1 MSILQPFFLGFLALA
16 LIPLILYLIF
26 RLRKHEVAWGATYI
40 LRLTIN
46 QKKRQNLWKQ
56 IVVLSLRTI
65 MLALLALA
73 FARPFLAQGRGGGQE
88 YPRGPQRLHRI
99 VLVDNSQ
106 SMLASA
112 GSRTRLDDA
121 RAALTGLVA
130 GLRAGDVCGVAPLA
144 PAKPGEP
151 IAALDVPCPSTPDA
165 ASAIAARIAV
175 SAEPIDLAA
184 AVRAALASFRDVAAP
199 QRQLIV
205 ISDYCRADHPAID
218 GYDVLGEQLRA
229 LGVRTAGLN
238 LGLHDA
244 SNLAIES
251 VGSGSELFLPG
262 QLTNLYV
269 DIVNFGDAR
278 SPQAKA
284 QILVDGKP
292 FADQVVALPPGGRK
306 RLVFPV
312 ALEAGRRRIEVK
324 VDPDALPG
332 DNDVVSF
339 VEARPEV
346 NVLIVTPFDPKAEG
360 FGREGEFLRRALES
374 AAETP
379 SRMKTQVLGANN
391 FIPQD
396 LAGRDVVIL
405 CGVPEV
411 PAEIAAGLEQLV
423 RRGGGLLVA
432 CGPAVVPAKLNAS
445 LKGLLPAELDE
456 PARGE
461 IDPERY
467 TNIQASDIPILLLRE
482 FEESQ
487 AGDLGAA
494 RVYNHIRVKPA
505 PAAGEDDALSAT
517 LASASASVRSAR
529 PLLSLVTGGPLLL
542 ERQVGK
548 GVTLLWTTSLG
559 GSWTSLP
566 VHHAYLPLLVRV
578 VNYAAGFSGHPRN
591 LAPNDAFI
599 ADVTDT
605 TGALSVTT
613 PDTRLVSAGVV
624 ASAGRRFVRFEDTA
638 APGVYELQDSA
649 GHVLAPFWV
658 ARPMHESDIRGLE
671 PAQVRRLEQALDLR
685 LASDVP
691 GLRAALW
698 RPGDG
703 REFTAWFV
711 LLALALVALDA
722 LLTWSWFR

>member
-1 MSILQPFFLGFLALA
+1 MLQPLYLGFLAIA

-40 LRLTIN
+40 LRLTLS

-56 IVVLSLRTI
+56 ICVLTLRTI

-73 FARPFLAQGRGGGQE
+73 FARPFLAQERGGGQD
-88 YPRGPQRLHRI
+88 YPRGPQRLHRVI
-99 VLVDNSQ
+99 LVDNSQ
-106 SMLASA
+106 SMLAAA

-121 RAALTGLVA
+121 RAAVAGLIS
-130 GLRAGDVCGVAPLA
+130 GLRAGDVCTIAPLA
-144 PAKPGEP
+144 PPKPGEP
-151 IAALDVPCPSTPDA
+151 VAAFEVPCPTTPDG
-165 ASAIAARIAV
+165 ASAVTGRIALT
-175 SAEPIDLAA
+175 SEPIDFAA
-184 AVRAALASFRDVAAP
+184 AVRVALASFRDVAAP

-205 ISDYCRADHPAID
+205 VSDFCRVDHPAID
-218 GYDVLGEQLRA
+218 SYDVLGEQLRS

-238 LGLHDA
+238 LGLRDA
-244 SNLAIES
+244 SNLAVES
-251 VGSGSELFLPG
+251 VTSGSELFLPG

-269 DIVNFGDAR
+269 NVVNFGDAR

-284 QILVDGKP
+284 QVLVDGKP
-292 FADQVVALPPGGRK
+292 EADQVIALPPGGRK
-306 RLVFPV
+306 TLVFPL
-312 ALEAGRRRIEVK
+312 ALEAGRRKIEVK

-332 DNDVVSF
+332 DNDVVAF
-339 VEARPEV
+339 VQARAEV

-360 FGREGEFLRRALES
+360 FAKEGEFVRRALES

-379 SRMKTQVLGANN
+379 ARLKVQVLGANN

-396 LAGRDVVIL
+396 LAGRDLIIL
-405 CGVPEV
+405 CGLPDV
-411 PAEIAAGLEQLV
+411 PAEIASLLEQHV
-423 RRGGGLLVA
+423 RRGGGLMVA

-445 LKGLLPAELDE
+445 LKGILPVELDE

-461 IDPERY
+461 IDPDRY
-467 TNIQASDIPILLLRE
+467 NNIQASDIPIEMLRE
-482 FEESQ
+482 FEEGQS
-487 AGDLGAA
+487 GDLGAA
-494 RVYNHIRVKPA
+494 RVYNHVRLKPA
-505 PAAGEDDALSAT
+505 LAAAEEDAP
-517 LASASASVRSAR
+517 LAAR
-529 PLLSLVTGGPLLL
+529 PARTLLSLVSGGPLLV

-548 GVTLLWTTSLG
+548 GVVLLWTTSLG

-566 VHHAYLPLLVRV
+566 VHHAYLPLLVRCI
-578 VNYAAGFSGHPRN
+578 NYAAGFSGHPRN
-591 LAPNDAFI
+591 LAPNDPFI

-605 TGALSVTT
+605 TGDLSVTT
-613 PDTRLVSAGVV
+613 PDTRLVPSPAI
-624 ASAGRRFVRFEDTA
+624 ASAGRKFVRFEDTA

-658 ARPMHESDIRGLE
+658 GRPMHESNIRGLE
-671 PAQVRRLEQALDLR
+671 PAQVRRLEQSLDLR
-685 LASDVP
+685 LAADTA
-691 GLRAALW
+691 GLKAALW